1 MSRIRGAVSIA
12 TLAVLLC
19 GAAVAVASRAPTS
32 SERTAIV
39 KAVKT
44 SKLTSQVPNIT
55 VSNIRVS
62 TVSTPGRRYARVKVA
77 GKPAGSVDTATGV
90 VRRLRGHWRLIDL
103 GTAGVGCNTL
113 SARVRA
119 DLKLDCP

>member
-1 MSRIRGAVSIA
+1 MTRIALTA
-12 TLAVLLC
+12 ALVLLTGAC
-19 GAAVAVASRAPTS
+19 GVAAASRAPTT

-39 KAVKT
+39 KAVKN
-44 SKLTSQVPNIT
+44 SKLTEQVPRIT
-55 VSNIRVS
+55 VSAIRVS